1 MPETA
6 TWLAAATS
14 DQQGPGYTLRIVL
27 LCSMIGVVLLA
38 WFLLRGYRS
47 DGSDSGHGTGRATGG
62 EVRGEASGETGGAV
76 GGEARTEVGGEARS
90 EVGSAA
96 GKDNHAN
103 N

>member
-1 MPETA
+1 MPESA
-6 TWLAAATS
+6 TWLAAAAS

-27 LCSMIGVVLLA
+27 LGSMVGVVLLA

-47 DGSDSGHGTGRATGG
+47 DGSDSGRGTGKVTGVQARG
-62 EVRGEASGETGGAV
+62 EVGGDV
-76 GGEARTEVGGEARS
+76 SGEARSEVPS

-96 GKDNHAN
+96 GRDNGEN